1 MASRL
6 RKLPQRSKKGEKRV
20 NRRPRRLR
28 RNCPGNASVKRNVGT
43 EKIEFLGARRCARVC
58 GPEGSAAGRQD
69 HGEAKCRETKNKI
82 AITITT
88 RAELQKGRENVALA
102 VGGVSCRC

>member
-1 MASRL
+1 MVAEVEPLKVKTLNVERSDS
-6 RKLPQRSKKGEKRV
+6 PQRAQRGAE
-20 NRRPRRLR
+20 
-28 RNCPGNASVKRNVGT
+28 GDEGT
-43 EKIEFLGARRCARVC
+43 ETWREKNILFLGARRCARVC
-58 GPEGSAAGRQD
+58 GAEGSTAGRKD